1 MIVLAPN
8 LNPPY
13 SENKESSVHRTTF
26 GAQGFCICGLKRR
39 TKRARNIVNY
49 IDNIQGV
56 DPSGCC

>member
-39 TKRARNIVNY
+39 TKRARNTVNY
-49 IDNIQGV
+49 IDNITG
-56 DPSGCC
+56 G